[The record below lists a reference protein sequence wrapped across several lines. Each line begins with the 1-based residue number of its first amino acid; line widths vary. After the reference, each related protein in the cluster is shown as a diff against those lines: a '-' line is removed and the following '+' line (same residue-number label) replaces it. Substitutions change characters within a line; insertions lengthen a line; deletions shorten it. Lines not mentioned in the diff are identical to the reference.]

1 MSVLLRASELEGHP
15 IVTLAGERVAEIKD
29 VVFDSAKGR
38 LIGFTLRSPGL
49 FSRTRHDTLPWSKVR
64 SLGRDAVMV
73 ADEGALQD
81 LDSLVGEGLPDDRNV
96 LGNQVLTDT
105 GAEVGR
111 VVDVIIEVDRVAD
124 VVGYEVA
131 ASEALA
137 TGGQRV
143 LVPLPD
149 TVAVSGEYLIVPG
162 GALDFIGHDL
172 AGFGAA
178 VDAFRAKL
186 RPGQ

>member
-1 MSVLLRASELEGHP
+1 MSVVLRARALEGHP

-49 FSRTRHDTLPWSKVR
+49 FSRARHDTLPWSKVR

-81 LDSLVGEGLPDDRNV
+81 LHSLVGEGVPDDRNV
-96 LGNQVLTDT
+96 LGNRVLTDT
-105 GAEVGR
+105 GVDVGE
-111 VVDVIIEVDRVAD
+111 VVDVIIEVDRVAN

-143 LVPLPD
+143 LIPLPD
-149 TVAVSGEYLIVPG
+149 TIAVSGEHLIVPS

-178 VDAFRAKL
+178 VEAFRAQL
-186 RPGQ
+186 RQGQ